1 MTREDTNA
9 TLSASSQ
16 PPGQGRRGRSGK
28 GVRIGFVMDPL
39 PSLSLKKDSTLAMIR
54 SAASLG
60 WEVCYIG
67 QEDLVLQQDTPF
79 AFMHSLRLLGRF
91 AETLNPADVDGPWY
105 ELGEGILTPLAE
117 LDVLMMRKDPPFD
130 MEYIYTTYFLER
142 AEAAGTVV
150 VNRPASLRDCNE
162 KFFATA
168 FPQCCPPLVVS
179 RRYDVLRAFHKTHG
193 NVVFKRLDGMG
204 GSSVFRIMEHDPNLG
219 VVLET
224 LTRGGREQI
233 MAQLYLPEIAS
244 GDKRILIVDGEPVPY
259 ALARIPM
266 AGEARGNLAA
276 GGTGV
281 GQPLSERDR
290 WIAAQVGPE
299 LVKRGL
305 MFVGIDVIGDY
316 LTEVNVTCP
325 TCIRELD
332 AQFSLDIAG
341 MLMSKIAARLEAG
354 QLAGPSRASP

>member
-1 MTREDTNA
+1 MATSGSDDSATRS
-9 TLSASSQ
+9 SAARS
-16 PPGQGRRGRSGK
+16 GRSA
-28 GVRIGFVMDPL
+28 VRVAFVMDPL
-39 PSLSLKKDSTLAMIR
+39 ESLSLGKDSTLAMIR
-54 SAASLG
+54 AAERRG
-60 WEVCYIG
+60 WEIFFLG
-67 QEDLVLQQDTPF
+67 QGDLLLRDGEVRGLLHP
-79 AFMHSLRLLGRF
+79 MRLLGRF
-91 AETLNPADVDGPWY
+91 AETLDPADAGERWF
-105 ELGEGILTPLAE
+105 ELGVAVETPLDQ
-117 LDVLMMRKDPPFD
+117 LDVIMMRKDPPFD
-130 MEYIYTTYFLER
+130 MEYVYTTYFLER
-142 AEAAGTVV
+142 AEARGTLV

-179 RRYDVLRAFHKTHG
+179 RRTDILREFHQAHR

-204 GSSVFRIMEHDPNLG
+204 GESVFRMMADDPNLG

-233 MAQLYLPEIAS
+233 MGQKYLPEIAE
-244 GDKRILIVDGEPVPY
+244 GDKRILLVDGEPVPY

-266 AGEARGNLAA
+266 AGESRGNLAA

-281 GQPLSERDR
+281 GRPLTDRDR

-299 LVKRGL
+299 LKRRDL
-305 MFVGIDVIGDY
+305 LFVGIDVIGDY

-332 AQFSLDIAG
+332 AQFSLDIGG
-341 MLMSKIAARLEAG
+341 MLMDAVEARLANG
-354 QLAGPSRASP
+354 S

>member
-1 MTREDTNA
+1 
-9 TLSASSQ
+9 
-16 PPGQGRRGRSGK
+16 
-28 GVRIGFVMDPL
+28 MDPL

-54 SAASLG
+54 SAMRRG
-60 WEVCYIG
+60 WEVFYIG
-67 QEDLVLQQDTPF
+67 QEDLVYHEGAAQ
-79 AFMHSLRLLGRF
+79 AFVHPLALSGRF
-91 AETLNPADVDGPWY
+91 AETLDPADVDGPWY
-105 ELGEGILTPLAE
+105 ELGTGVLMPLEA

-142 AEAAGTVV
+142 AEAAGVLV

-179 RRYDVLRAFHKTHG
+179 RRYDVLRAFHKAHG

-233 MAQLYLPEIAS
+233 MGQLYLPEIAQ
-244 GDKRILIVDGEPVPY
+244 GDKRILLVEGEPVPY

-299 LVKRGL
+299 LVRRGL
-305 MFVGIDVIGDY
+305 LFVGIDVIGDY

-341 MLMSKIAARLEAG
+341 MLFDRIAARLPA
-354 QLAGPSRASP
+354 A

>member
-1 MTREDTNA
+1 MTNESPTSAPAPAIRSSGA
-9 TLSASSQ
+9 TA
-16 PPGQGRRGRSGK
+16 R

-54 SAASLG
+54 SAARLG
-60 WEVCYIG
+60 WDVFYIG
-67 QEDLVLQQDTPF
+67 QEDLVLQESRPF
-79 AFMHSLRLLGRF
+79 AFLHPLRLLGRF
-91 AETLNPADVDGPWY
+91 AETLNPADVEGPWY
-105 ELGEGILTPLAE
+105 ELGEGVLTPLGE
-117 LDVLMMRKDPPFD
+117 LDVIMMRKDPPFD

-142 AEAAGTVV
+142 AEAEGALV

-233 MAQLYLPEIAS
+233 MAQLYLPEIAR
-244 GDKRILIVDGEPVPY
+244 GDKRILLVNGEPVPY

-281 GQPLSERDR
+281 GQSLTDRDR

-299 LVKRGL
+299 LVRRGL
-305 MFVGIDVIGDY
+305 TFVGIDVIGDY

-341 MLMSKIAARLEAG
+341 MLMAEISARLASAG
-354 QLAGPSRASP
+354 SDRTAS